1 MRVFGGYMI
10 KKSSNAISECF
21 VGKDEVVK
29 WVLTC
34 LLAGGHVLLEDV
46 PGVGKTTLAKTLS
59 RVIGADFGRIQ
70 FTPDTMPSDVTGVS
84 VYNAGTHEF
93 EIKTGAI
100 MHEIVLADEINR
112 TTPKTQSALLEAMS
126 EGHVTVDSTELLLP
140 DVFMVIATENPV
152 EFMGTYPL
160 AEAFTDRFMMKL
172 SIGYPDK
179 EAEIKLA
186 GLHLQGMSEA
196 SALNVCSPAEI
207 IAMRKEVNK
216 VTVSKAVIEYAENIV
231 TLTRESK
238 DFTVGASPRAMLSL
252 IKAAQATAYM
262 DGRDFV
268 KPDDIKAC
276 AVNVLHHRLT
286 LTSEARIRKENIDR
300 LITALVLSAKI
311 PMERES

>member
-1 MRVFGGYMI
+1 MI
-10 KKSSNAISECF
+10 NKINSAITECF
-21 VGKDEVVK
+21 VGKDDVVK
-29 WVLTC
+29 SLLTC

-59 RVIGADFGRIQ
+59 KVIGADFGRIQ

-84 VYNAGTHEF
+84 VYNAKTGEF
-93 EIKTGAI
+93 EVKAGAI

-126 EGHVTVDSTELLLP
+126 EGHVTVDATELLLP
-140 DVFMVIATENPV
+140 EVFMVIATQNPI

-179 EAEIKLA
+179 ESEIKLTE
-186 GLHLQGMSEA
+186 LHLKGMNPE
-196 SALNVCSPAEI
+196 SATNVCSPADI
-207 IAMRKEVNK
+207 SAMRKAVDA
-216 VTVSKAVIEYAENIV
+216 VTVSKAVIEYTENIV

-252 IKAAQATAYM
+252 IKAAQATAYL

-286 LTSEARIRKENIDR
+286 LTSEARIRKESIDK
-300 LITALVLSAKI
+300 LITALVLQAKI
-311 PMERES
+311 PMERGL

>member
-1 MRVFGGYMI
+1 MI
-10 KKSSNAISECF
+10 NRINNAITECF

-29 WVLTC
+29 SLLTC

-84 VYNAGTHEF
+84 VYNAKTGEF
-93 EIKTGAI
+93 EVKPGAI

-126 EGHVTVDSTELLLP
+126 EGHVTVDATELLLP
-140 DVFMVIATENPV
+140 DVFMVIATQNPI

-160 AEAFTDRFMMKL
+160 AEAFTDRFMMRL

-179 EAEIKLA
+179 ESEIKLT
-186 GLHLQGMSEA
+186 GLHLKGMSAE
-196 SALNVCSPAEI
+196 SAMNVCSPADI
-207 IAMRKEVNK
+207 IAMRKEVDM

-252 IKAAQATAYM
+252 IKAAQATAFL

-276 AVNVLHHRLT
+276 AVNVFHHRLT
-286 LTSEARIRKENIDR
+286 LTSEARIRKESIDK

>member
-1 MRVFGGYMI
+1 MI
-10 KKSSNAISECF
+10 NKINSAITECF

-29 WVLTC
+29 SLLTC

-59 RVIGADFGRIQ
+59 KVIGADFGRIQ

-84 VYNAGTHEF
+84 VYNAKTGEF
-93 EIKTGAI
+93 EVKAGAI

-126 EGHVTVDSTELLLP
+126 EGHVTVDATELLLP
-140 DVFMVIATENPV
+140 DVFMVIATQNPI

-179 EAEIKLA
+179 ESEIKLTE
-186 GLHLQGMSEA
+186 LHLKGMNPE
-196 SALNVCSPAEI
+196 SATNVCSPEDI
-207 IAMRKEVNK
+207 SAMRKAVDA
-216 VTVSKAVIEYAENIV
+216 VTVSKAVIEYTENIV

-252 IKAAQATAYM
+252 IKAAQATAFL

-286 LTSEARIRKENIDR
+286 LTSEARIRKESIDK
-300 LITALVLSAKI
+300 LITALVLQAKI
-311 PMERES
+311 PMERGL